1 MKAFASEQ
9 PPGAAELFPGGF
21 EVKSGCGGVG
31 GAVESEQ
38 PDAAEPVVG
47 VRVLGI
53 DFENAGEV
61 CGSLPAIACLL
72 CEEPE
77 IVKRIVVVRIGGD
90 RFFKP
95 VFRPFRILLRSSKSA
110 LGLGIPA
117 FCLPHQLFPTGFL
130 IHFRTLLQL

>member
-1 MKAFASEQ
+1 M
-9 PPGAAELFPGGF
+9 
-21 EVKSGCGGVG
+21 KSGCGGVG

-95 VFRPFRILLRSSKSA
+95 VFRPFRILLR
-110 LGLGIPA
+110 PDA
-117 FCLPHQLFPTGFL
+117 FQIQITQIVQIFAVTVRESIFGP
-130 IHFRTLLQL
+130 